1 VSNRNFFRPALS
13 SDAIAP
19 LGSLSD
25 PSRERH
31 RLPSSAGLLLLS
43 GLLIFSPL
51 LEGGT
56 THLAVM
62 IIRLTVLLMLGLY
75 VARGIRNGALTV
87 PSLRI
92 GPAVLAYLGL
102 AAFSTAIS
110 PYTHQ
115 SLQWLVVLLGYAA
128 LLYLLVCF
136 IEGWDHIARL
146 LAVLVGM
153 GLFETGWALVQ
164 AGWFAAARPTG
175 TFFNPNFLAGYLAAV
190 WAIVL
195 GSLCYARLGW
205 KRGRRA
211 HGAHL
216 SDLIRVM
223 VPIAVLALL
232 LFAMVW
238 TGSRGGILALVAG
251 TMLVL
256 SVRFG
261 VKGLS
266 LMTLLLLVGLLVPNP
281 LRDRLW
287 AEHAANP
294 VGYARWQMWQS
305 AVREMMDHPSG
316 IGLGLYQ
323 YIVPRYMFP
332 VEGQIARYGSVAQTP
347 HNEYLQMGVELGVAS
362 VLIFGWG
369 LVLMVREAR
378 AALRQRL
385 RRWQRGVVLGVSGA
399 MAAILVHAAVDSNL
413 HEPALA
419 IVLTLCAGLVLSARR
434 LTGRVAERSHIV
446 SLPSHRSRLLWAG
459 LGVLVVGMLAVH
471 VVRLGLAWTVHESGS
486 RAAGRQDFPKA
497 IADYQTAIA
506 LDPGKALYH
515 SSLAA
520 AYFQVFERTRDGAA
534 AQASLD
540 ELRAAIALNPLD
552 GRLFGLL
559 GHVYTSLA
567 SSLTLPGH
575 QSGAQG
581 TERMVWLRGAMSASE
596 RAVAL
601 EPFAALYRF
610 ELGRLYLALGDR
622 ERAEAA
628 VRYVLEIE
636 PNFLPGREWLARL
649 YLQTERLDAAGREY
663 REILE
668 RQRRFADWNKND
680 FEEHFMKADVT
691 ALAAELKRVRPRT

>member
-1 VSNRNFFRPALS
+1 M
-13 SDAIAP
+13 
-19 LGSLSD
+19 
-25 PSRERH
+25 
-31 RLPSSAGLLLLS
+31 S

-62 IIRLTVLLMLGLY
+62 IIRLMVLLMLGVY
-75 VARGIRNGALTV
+75 VARGVRNGAFTA

-115 SLQWLVVLLGYAA
+115 SLQWLVVLLGYAI

-164 AGWFAAARPTG
+164 GGWFGATRPTG

-190 WAIVL
+190 WTIVL
-195 GSLCYARLGW
+195 GFLCYVRLGW
-205 KRGRRA
+205 NRGRRA
-211 HGAHL
+211 KGVHPT
-216 SDLIRVM
+216 DLFRVM
-223 VPIAVLALL
+223 VPIAILALL
-232 LFAMVW
+232 LFAIVW
-238 TGSRGGILALVAG
+238 TGSRGGILALVVG
-251 TMLVL
+251 TILVL
-256 SVRFG
+256 GFRFG
-261 VKGLS
+261 LKGLS
-266 LMTLLLLVGLLVPNP
+266 LIALLLLVGLLVPNP
-281 LRDRLW
+281 LRERLW
-287 AEHAANP
+287 AEHVGNA

-305 AVREMMDHPSG
+305 AVREMRDYPAG

-323 YIVPRYMFP
+323 YMVPRYMFP
-332 VEGQIARYGSVAQTP
+332 VEGQIARYGRVAQTP

-399 MAAILVHAAVDSNL
+399 MAVILVHAAVDSNL

-419 IVLTLCAGLVLSARR
+419 ILLTLCAGLVLSARR
-434 LTGRVAERSHIV
+434 LTGRVAELSHIV

-459 LGVLVVGMLAVH
+459 LGVLVVGLLAVH

-486 RAAGRQDFPKA
+486 RAAARQDFTKA
-497 IADYQTAIA
+497 ITDNRTAIT

-520 AYFQVFERTRDGAA
+520 AYLQVFEGTRDGVA

-552 GRLFGLL
+552 GRLLGLL
-559 GHVYTSLA
+559 GQVYTSLA
-567 SSLTLPGH
+567 SSMTIPGH
-575 QSGAQG
+575 QSSAQG
-581 TERMVWLRGAMSASE
+581 TQRMAWLRGAVSAYE

-601 EPFAALYRF
+601 EPYAPFYRL
-610 ELGRLYLALGDR
+610 ELGRLSLTLGDR
-622 ERAEAA
+622 ETAEAH
-628 VRYVLEIE
+628 VRRVIELE

-649 YLQTERLDAAGREY
+649 CLQSERVDEAGREY

-668 RQRRFADWNKND
+668 RQRRYADWSKSD
-680 FEEHFMKADVT
+680 FEERFMTADVT
-691 ALAAELKRVRPRT
+691 ALAAELKRARPRT

>member
-1 VSNRNFFRPALS
+1 M
-13 SDAIAP
+13 
-19 LGSLSD
+19 
-25 PSRERH
+25 
-31 RLPSSAGLLLLS
+31 S

-62 IIRLTVLLMLGLY
+62 IIRLTVLLMLGVY
-75 VARGIRNGALTV
+75 VARGIRNGAFTV

-92 GPAVLAYLGL
+92 GPPALAYLGL

-110 PYTHQ
+110 PYSHQ
-115 SLQWLVVLLGYAA
+115 SLQWLVVLLGYAT

-164 AGWFAAARPTG
+164 GGWFGATRPTG

-190 WAIVL
+190 WTIVL
-195 GSLCYARLGW
+195 GSLCYVRLRW
-205 KRGRRA
+205 KQGRRA
-211 HGAHL
+211 KGVHL
-216 SDLIRVM
+216 TDLTNVM
-223 VPIAVLALL
+223 VPIAILGLL
-232 LFAMVW
+232 LFAIVW
-238 TGSRGGILALVAG
+238 TSSRGGILALVVG
-251 TMLVL
+251 TILVL
-256 SVRFG
+256 GFRFG
-261 VKGLS
+261 LKGLS
-266 LMTLLLLVGLLVPNP
+266 LIALLLLVGLLVPNP
-281 LRDRLW
+281 LRERLW
-287 AEHAANP
+287 VEHVANP

-305 AVREMMDHPSG
+305 AVREMRDHPAG

-323 YIVPRYMFP
+323 YMVPRYMFP
-332 VEGQIARYGSVAQTP
+332 VEGQIARYGKVAQTP
-347 HNEYLQMGVELGVAS
+347 HNEYLQMGVELGAAS

-369 LVLMVREAR
+369 LVLMVREATGV
-378 AALRQRL
+378 LRQRL

-413 HEPALA
+413 HEPAIA
-419 IVLTLCAGLVLSARR
+419 ILLTLCAGLVLSARR
-434 LTGRVAERSHIV
+434 LTGRVAEPPRV
-446 SLPSHRSRLLWAG
+446 VCLPTHRSRLLCAG
-459 LGVLVVGMLAVH
+459 LGLLVVGLLAVH
-471 VVRLGLAWTVHESGS
+471 VVRLGLAWMVHESGS
-486 RAAGRQDFPKA
+486 RTAARLDFPRA
-497 IADYQTAIA
+497 IADYRTAIA

-552 GRLFGLL
+552 GRLLGLL
-559 GHVYTSLA
+559 GHVYASLA
-567 SSLTLPGH
+567 SATTAPGV
-575 QSGAQG
+575 QSGVQGAQ
-581 TERMVWLRGAMSASE
+581 RMVWLRGAVSAYE

-601 EPFAALYRF
+601 EPFAPFYRL
-610 ELGRLYLALGDR
+610 ELGRLSLALGDR
-622 ERAEAA
+622 ETAEAH
-628 VRYVLEIE
+628 VRRAIELE

-649 YLQTERLDAAGREY
+649 YLQSERIDEAGREY

-668 RQRRFADWNKND
+668 RQQRYADWNKND
-680 FEEHFMKADVT
+680 FEERFMTADVT
-691 ALAAELKRVRPRT
+691 ALAAELKRARPRT

>member
-1 VSNRNFFRPALS
+1 
-13 SDAIAP
+13 
-19 LGSLSD
+19 
-25 PSRERH
+25 
-31 RLPSSAGLLLLS
+31 
-43 GLLIFSPL
+43 
-51 LEGGT
+51 
-56 THLAVM
+56 M
-62 IIRLTVLLMLGLY
+62 IIRLMVLLMLAVYWAG
-75 VARGIRNGALTV
+75 GIRNGALTV

-92 GPAVLAYLGL
+92 GPAVLVYLGL

-164 AGWFAAARPTG
+164 GGWFAATRPTG

-195 GSLCYARLGW
+195 GSLCYVRLGW
-205 KRGRRA
+205 KRGRRPKRV
-211 HGAHL
+211 HF

-223 VPIAVLALL
+223 VPIAILTLL
-232 LFAMVW
+232 LSAIVW
-238 TGSRGGILALVAG
+238 TGSRGGILALVVG
-251 TMLVL
+251 TALVL
-256 SVRFG
+256 TVRFG
-261 VKGLS
+261 RTGLS
-266 LMTLLLLVGLLVPNP
+266 VLTLLLLVGLLVPNP

-287 AEHAANP
+287 AEHVANP

-305 AVREMMDHPSG
+305 AAREMTDHPFG

-323 YIVPRYMFP
+323 YMVPRYMFP
-332 VEGQIARYGSVAQTP
+332 VEGQIARYGRVAQTP

-399 MAAILVHAAVDSNL
+399 MAGILVHAAVDSNL

-434 LTGRVAERSHIV
+434 LTGRVIEPSGFV
-446 SLPSHRSRLLWAG
+446 SLGPPRSRLLWAW

-497 IADYQTAIA
+497 ITDYRTAIA
-506 LDPGKALYH
+506 LDPGRALYH

-520 AYFQVFERTRDGAA
+520 VYFQVFEQTRDGAA
-534 AQASLD
+534 VQTSLD

-552 GRLFGLL
+552 SRLLGLL
-559 GHVYTSLA
+559 GHVYASLA
-567 SSLTLPGH
+567 SSMTIRGN
-575 QSGAQG
+575 QSGAQE
-581 TERMVWLRGAMSASE
+581 TQRMVWLRAAVSAYE

-601 EPFAALYRF
+601 EPFAPFYRL
-610 ELGRLYLALGDR
+610 ELGRLSLALGDH
-622 ERAEAA
+622 ETAEAH
-628 VRYVLEIE
+628 VRRVIELE

-649 YLQTERLDAAGREY
+649 YLQSERVDEAGREY

-668 RQRRFADWNKND
+668 RQRRYADWNKSD
-680 FEEHFMKADVT
+680 FEERFMKADVT
-691 ALAAELKRVRPRT
+691 ALAAELKRARPRT